1 MAEFD
6 KVGLW
11 DRQLPEIPFPTLDF
25 GPWTLDFGLY
35 SRRNTRTRSRP
46 SRPLKAASG
55 T

>member
-11 DRQLPEIPFPTLDF
+11 DRQLPEIPFP
-25 GPWTLDFGLY
+25 TLDFGLY